1 MTSPVTIEDIYQLFR
16 ISQQEA
22 DRRAVEADRRAVEAD
37 RRAEEVDRRAAE
49 ADHRAAEADH
59 RAAQLAAEA
68 DKRMQKLE
76 KTVENTNRAVN
87 ALTTRWGRFV
97 EELVRPAV
105 VRMFRA
111 KGINVTRT
119 FLRMRSEAGNM
130 PMEIDVF
137 GVNGMSAIAVE
148 CKSRLSSDDVDEMCE
163 RLGNLK
169 QAFPEYRDYRIFGA
183 VAGIEVDDNVG
194 RYAYQKGLYV
204 IKPSGE
210 TVEIVNDEKFRAI
223 SW

>member
-1 MTSPVTIEDIYQLFR
+1 MTSPVTIEDIYELFR

-22 DRRAVEADRRAVEAD
+22 DRRADQLASEADRRANEAD
-37 RRAEEVDRRAAE
+37 QRAN
-49 ADHRAAEADH
+49 
-59 RAAQLAAEA
+59 QLAAEA
-68 DKRMQKLE
+68 DRRMQKLE
-76 KTVENTNRAVN
+76 RTVENTNRAVN

-105 VRMFRA
+105 VRLFRE

-119 FLRMRSEAGNM
+119 FLRMRSERGNV

-137 GVNGMSAIAVE
+137 GVNGMNAIAVE
-148 CKSRLSSDDVDEMCE
+148 CKSRLSSDDVDEMCQ
-163 RLGNLK
+163 RLSNLK
-169 QAFPEYRDYRIFGA
+169 QAFPEYGSYRIFGA

-210 TVEIVNDEKFRAI
+210 TVEIVNDEKFQAI
-223 SW
+223 AW

>member
-1 MTSPVTIEDIYQLFR
+1 MTSPVTIEDIYELFR

-22 DRRAVEADRRAVEAD
+22 DRRADQLASEADRRANEAD
-37 RRAEEVDRRAAE
+37 QRAN
-49 ADHRAAEADH
+49 
-59 RAAQLAAEA
+59 QLAAEA
-68 DKRMQKLE
+68 DRRMQKLE
-76 KTVENTNRAVN
+76 RTVENTNRAVN

-105 VRMFRA
+105 VRLFRE

-119 FLRMRSEAGNM
+119 FLRMRSERGNV

-137 GVNGMSAIAVE
+137 GVNGMNAIAVE
-148 CKSRLSSDDVDEMCE
+148 CKSRLSSDDVDEMCQ

-169 QAFPEYRDYRIFGA
+169 KAFPEYGSYRIFGA

-210 TVEIVNDEKFRAI
+210 TVEIVNDEKFQAL

>member
-1 MTSPVTIEDIYQLFR
+1 MTSPITIENIYELFR

-22 DRRAVEADRRAVEAD
+22 DRRAAEADRRA
-37 RRAEEVDRRAAE
+37 AESDRRAAESDRRADQRATE
-49 ADHRAAEADH
+49 ADHRAAI
-59 RAAQLAAEA
+59 LAAEA
-68 DKRMQKLE
+68 DQRIKKLE
-76 KTVENTNRAVN
+76 RSVENTTRAVN

-105 VRMFRA
+105 VRMFRE

-148 CKSRLSSDDVDEMCE
+148 CKSRLSTDDVDEMCE
-163 RLGNLK
+163 RLNNLK
-169 QAFPEYRDYRIFGA
+169 QGFPEYANYRIFGA

-210 TVEIVNDEKFRAI
+210 TVEIVNDEKFKAI
-223 SW
+223 AW

>member
-1 MTSPVTIEDIYQLFR
+1 MSNPVTVEDIYELFR

-22 DRRAVEADRRAVEAD
+22 DRRAAEADRRME
-37 RRAEEVDRRAAE
+37 
-49 ADHRAAEADH
+49 
-59 RAAQLAAEA
+59 
-68 DKRMQKLE
+68 KLE
-76 KTVENTNRAVN
+76 RTVENTNRAVN

-105 VRMFRA
+105 VRLFRA

-119 FLRMRSEAGNM
+119 FLRMRSESKNL

-148 CKSRLSSDDVDEMCE
+148 CKSRLSTDDVDQMCE
-163 RLGNLK
+163 RLSNLK
-169 QAFPEYRDYRIFGA
+169 NAFPEYNNYRIFGA

-204 IKPSGE
+204 IKPSGD
-210 TVEIVNDEKFRAI
+210 TVEIVNDDKFQAI
-223 SW
+223 AW

>member
-1 MTSPVTIEDIYQLFR
+1 MTSPITIENIYELFR
-16 ISQQEA
+16 MSQQEA
-22 DRRAVEADRRAVEAD
+22 DRRAVEADRRV
-37 RRAEEVDRRAAE
+37 AESDRRAAE
-49 ADHRAAEADH
+49 SDRRADQRAAEADQ
-59 RAAQLAAEA
+59 RI
-68 DKRMQKLE
+68 KKLE
-76 KTVENTNRAVN
+76 RSVENTTRAVN

-105 VRMFRA
+105 VRMFRE

-119 FLRMRSEAGNM
+119 FLRMRSEAGNI

-163 RLGNLK
+163 RLNNLK
-169 QAFPEYRDYRIFGA
+169 QAFPEYTNYRIFGA

-210 TVEIVNDEKFRAI
+210 TVEIVNDEKFKAI
-223 SW
+223 AW

>member
-1 MTSPVTIEDIYQLFR
+1 MSNPVTVEDIYELFR

-22 DRRAVEADRRAVEAD
+22 DRRAAEA
-37 RRAEEVDRRAAE
+37 DRRAAE
-49 ADHRAAEADH
+49 ADR
-59 RAAQLAAEA
+59 
-68 DKRMQKLE
+68 RMEKLE
-76 KTVENTNRAVN
+76 RTVENTNRAVN

-105 VRMFRA
+105 VRLFRA

-119 FLRMRSEAGNM
+119 FLRMCSESKNL

-148 CKSRLSSDDVDEMCE
+148 CKSRLSTDDVDQMCE
-163 RLGNLK
+163 RLSNLK
-169 QAFPEYRDYRIFGA
+169 NAFPEYNNYRIFGA

-204 IKPSGE
+204 IKPSGD
-210 TVEIVNDEKFRAI
+210 TVEIVNDDKFQAI
-223 SW
+223 AW

>member
-1 MTSPVTIEDIYQLFR
+1 MTSPVTIEDIYELFR

-22 DRRAVEADRRAVEAD
+22 DRRADQLASEADRRANEAD
-37 RRAEEVDRRAAE
+37 QRAN
-49 ADHRAAEADH
+49 
-59 RAAQLAAEA
+59 QLAAEA
-68 DKRMQKLE
+68 DRRMQKLE
-76 KTVENTNRAVN
+76 RTVENTNRAVN

-105 VRMFRA
+105 VRLFRE

-119 FLRMRSEAGNM
+119 FLRMRSERGNV

-137 GVNGMSAIAVE
+137 GVNGMNAIAVE
-148 CKSRLSSDDVDEMCE
+148 CKSRLSSDDVDEMCQ
-163 RLGNLK
+163 RLSNLK
-169 QAFPEYRDYRIFGA
+169 QAFPEYGSYRIFGA

-210 TVEIVNDEKFRAI
+210 TVEIVNDEKFQAL

>member
-1 MTSPVTIEDIYQLFR
+1 MTSPVTIEDIYELFR

-22 DRRAVEADRRAVEAD
+22 DRRAAEADHRSAEAD
-37 RRAEEVDRRAAE
+37 HRSAEADRRAAE
-49 ADHRAAEADH
+49 ADR
-59 RAAQLAAEA
+59 
-68 DKRMQKLE
+68 RMQKLE
-76 KTVENTNRAVN
+76 RTVENTNRAVN

-105 VRMFRA
+105 VRLFQK

-119 FLRMRSEAGNM
+119 FLRMRSEPGNV

-137 GVNGMSAIAVE
+137 GVNGMNAIAVE
-148 CKSRLSSDDVDEMCE
+148 CKSRLSSDDVDEMCQ

-169 QAFPEYRDYRIFGA
+169 KAFPEYGSYRIFGA

-210 TVEIVNDEKFRAI
+210 TVEIVNDEKFQAI
-223 SW
+223 AW

>member
-1 MTSPVTIEDIYQLFR
+1 MTSPVTIEDIYELFR
-16 ISQQEA
+16 ISRQEA
-22 DRRAVEADRRAVEAD
+22 
-37 RRAEEVDRRAAE
+37 DRRAAE
-49 ADHRAAEADH
+49 ADHRAAEADRRTAEADKLADH
-59 RAAQLAAEA
+59 RAAEA

-76 KTVENTNRAVN
+76 RTVENTNRAVN
-87 ALTTRWGRFV
+87 GLTTRWGRFV

-105 VRMFRA
+105 VRLFRA

-119 FLRMRSEAGNM
+119 FLRMRSEPGNV

-137 GVNGMSAIAVE
+137 GVNGMNAIAVE
-148 CKSRLSSDDVDEMCE
+148 CKSRLSSDDVDEICE

-169 QAFPEYRDYRIFGA
+169 QAFPEYGSYRIFGA

-210 TVEIVNDEKFRAI
+210 TVEIVNDEKFQAI
-223 SW
+223 AW

>member
-1 MTSPVTIEDIYQLFR
+1 MTSPITIENIYELFR
-16 ISQQEA
+16 MSQQEA
-22 DRRAVEADRRAVEAD
+22 DRRAVEADRRV
-37 RRAEEVDRRAAE
+37 AESDRRAAE
-49 ADHRAAEADH
+49 SDRRADQRAAEADQ
-59 RAAQLAAEA
+59 RI
-68 DKRMQKLE
+68 KKLE
-76 KTVENTNRAVN
+76 RSVENTTRAVN

-105 VRMFRA
+105 VRMFRE

-163 RLGNLK
+163 RLNNLK
-169 QAFPEYRDYRIFGA
+169 QSFPEYTNYRIFGE

-210 TVEIVNDEKFRAI
+210 TVEIVNDEKFKAI
-223 SW
+223 AW

>member
-1 MTSPVTIEDIYQLFR
+1 MTSPVTIEDIYELFR

-22 DRRAVEADRRAVEAD
+22 DRRADQLASEADRRANEAD
-37 RRAEEVDRRAAE
+37 QRAN
-49 ADHRAAEADH
+49 
-59 RAAQLAAEA
+59 QLAAEA
-68 DKRMQKLE
+68 DRRMQKLE
-76 KTVENTNRAVN
+76 RTVENTNRAVN

-105 VRMFRA
+105 VRLFRE

-119 FLRMRSEAGNM
+119 FLRMRSERGNV

-137 GVNGMSAIAVE
+137 GVNGMNAIAVE
-148 CKSRLSSDDVDEMCE
+148 CKSRLSSDDVDEMCQ
-163 RLGNLK
+163 RLSNLK
-169 QAFPEYRDYRIFGA
+169 QAFHEYGSYRIFGA

-210 TVEIVNDEKFRAI
+210 TVEIVNDEKFQAI
-223 SW
+223 AW